1 MKYNQLGAIAHLFF
15 NVSLSSAQ
23 TEMEMYSTLFN
34 KVASSCFDKCA
45 ARKHKEPD
53 LQLGEMSCVDR
64 CVSKYMEAQ
73 KKVGV
78 VLQRANEKQAQQQ
91 QQQMQMQGAMN

>member
-1 MKYNQLGAIAHLFF
+1 
-15 NVSLSSAQ
+15 
-23 TEMEMYSTLFN
+23 MEMYSTLFN

-53 LQLGEMSCVDR
+53 LQLGEMSCIDR

-78 VLQRANEKQAQQQ
+78 VLQKANEKQAMQ
-91 QQQMQMQGAMN
+91 QQQMQAMQGGMK